1 MMVASN
7 TSNLKKAAMI
17 KLMPMLAGAIALT
30 LTSAPLVVKA
40 ESPSAITV
48 AQAQKPEKWQN
59 LNLTPEQRTR
69 MAEIRSQTRSQIEAV
84 LTPQQREQ
92 LKATMQ
98 ESRQKR
104 REAFAN
110 LNLTPE
116 QKAQMRQIKQ
126 SAKSQFEAVLTPEQ
140 QQQLQQF
147 RENRRSQR
155 QNQF

>member
-1 MMVASN
+1 
-7 TSNLKKAAMI
+7 MI
-17 KLMPMLAGAIALT
+17 KLMPMLAGALALT

-40 ESPSAITV
+40 DSPSGVTV

-69 MAEIRSQTRSQIEAV
+69 MAEIRTQTRAQMEAV

-92 LKATMQ
+92 LNAATQ
-98 ESRQKR
+98 ESGQR
-104 REAFAN
+104 RRGAFAN

-116 QKAQMRQIKQ
+116 QQAQIRQIRQ
-126 SAKSQFEAVLTPEQ
+126 SAKSQMRSVLTPEQ
-140 QQQLQQF
+140 QQQLQQM

-155 QNQF
+155 QQG

>member
-1 MMVASN
+1 M
-7 TSNLKKAAMI
+7 L